1 MVSAF
6 LSVLRFFVLDIFF
19 IFRDFKLF
27 FFNFQKVFYIKN
39 FWKNYFTK
47 FFLRFNDRRKYILK
61 KYVYTINHKRIA
73 INYLFFSFWT
83 GLSGAALA
91 TMIRLEM
98 AYPGSPFFKG
108 DSLRYLQ
115 VATAHGLIMVF
126 FVVVPIIFGF
136 FANFLIPYHVGAKD
150 VAFPRL
156 NSIGFWIQPCGY
168 ILIAKIAFLRQQYW
182 RYYDKTSFYFPLLDK
197 SNKRTFIDQH
207 SQNMFQTSI
216 LKHFDISE
224 HTWFWTPRKKINYS
238 NYNVYSFVPY
248 KLLFWKLLFE
258 YPESFWFAA
267 SRVVKARR
275 RKIYFTKCSNRTLTT
290 AGWTFITPFSSNIK
304 YTGIGAQDILILS
317 VVFAGISTTVSF
329 TNLLITRR
337 TLSMPGLKN
346 RRILMPFITIAILLT
361 LRMLAIITPV
371 LAAAMI
377 MMSLDRHWQTTFFD
391 FAYGGDPILSQ
402 HLFWFFGHPE
412 VYVLIIPTF
421 GMINMILS
429 YNCTRR
435 IASKH
440 HMIWA
445 IYVMAYMGYLV
456 WGHHMY
462 LVGLDHRSRN
472 MYSTITIMISL
483 PATIKVVNWTLTLFN
498 GAIKVD
504 AALLAAISYIFA
516 FLVGGFTGMW
526 LSHVGLNVSMHD
538 TFYVVAHFHLMLS
551 GTTIIG
557 SIACL
562 YYYFVP
568 IFGIKYS
575 RIFAYL
581 NIIYYSGGIWMTFL
595 PMFYLG
601 FSGLPRRIHDFPA
614 IFVGWHGMATV
625 GHFITL
631 TGVLFFFIMLLDSH
645 IERRVGTPLTLGI
658 PRWHKRVL
666 YYVFKIR
673 YLQYV
678 NKKINRL
685 PNSNVRIYLTN
696 PYFNEY
702 EEYQLTK

>member
-1 MVSAF
+1 MRLLINDVYY
-6 LSVLRFFVLDIFF
+6 IFF
-19 IFRDFKLF
+19 DFKTQI
-27 FFNFQKVFYIKN
+27 FNVQKTFYIKK
-39 FWKNYFTK
+39 FWRTYITTFFT
-47 FFLRFNDRRKYILK
+47 RFNDRRKYILK

-73 INYLFFSFWT
+73 INYLYFAFWV
-83 GLSGAALA
+83 GMSGAALA

-126 FVVVPIIFGF
+126 FVVVPILFGF

-168 ILIAKIAFLRQQYW
+168 ILLAKIAFLRQQYW

-197 SNKRTFIDQH
+197 SQKETFMDQKVE
-207 SQNMFQTSI
+207 NLFQTTF
-216 LKHFDISE
+216 LKNFDLAE
-224 HTWFWTPRKKINYS
+224 HTWFWTPRKKLNYENYKNYS
-238 NYNVYSFVPY
+238 FTPY
-248 KLLFWKLLFE
+248 KLLFWKLIYE
-258 YPESFWFAA
+258 YPESFWYAA
-267 SRVVKARR
+267 SRVIKSRR
-275 RKIYFTKCSNRTLTT
+275 KKIYFTKCSNRTLTA
-290 AGWTFITPFSSNIK
+290 AGWTFITPFSSNVK
-304 YTGIGAQDILILS
+304 YTGIGSQDILILS

-371 LAAAMI
+371 LAAAML
-377 MMSLDRHWQTTFFD
+377 MMALDRHWQTTFFD

-412 VYVLIIPTF
+412 VYVLIIPAF
-421 GMINMILS
+421 GMVNMILA

-483 PATIKVVNWTLTLFN
+483 PATIKLVNWTLTLFN

-504 AALLAAISYIFA
+504 AALIGVIAFIFI

-551 GTTIIG
+551 GSIIT
-557 SIACL
+557 ATL
-562 YYYFVP
+562 AMMYYYFVT

-575 RIFAYL
+575 KIFAYL
-581 NIIYYSGGIWMTFL
+581 SIVYYAGGIWLTFL

-614 IFVGWHGMATV
+614 VFVGWHGMATV
-625 GHFITL
+625 GHMVTL
-631 TGVLFFFIMLLDSH
+631 VGVLFFFICILDSH
-645 IERRVGTPLTLGI
+645 IERRVGTPISLGI

-666 YYVFKIR
+666 YYIFKIR
-673 YLQYV
+673 YIQYMS
-678 NKKINRL
+678 KKVIRL
-685 PNSNVRIYLTN
+685 PNSEVRLYLTS

-702 EEYQLTK
+702 EVYTIK